1 MDGAKNYIAI
11 DLGASSGR
19 VILGCVRDGKILLEE
34 MHRFENGPIE
44 HGDSIRWDFAKLF
57 GEIETGLANAA
68 KHVGKIESI
77 SVDSWGVDF
86 GLIDSKGVLFE
97 NPYHYRDKRT
107 DTMMDKVFSI
117 VPREKVYEIT
127 GIQFMPFNSIYQL
140 EALKLQQPDS
150 LKKTDKIILMADLV
164 SYYLCGEIF
173 SEYTLASTSQLLD
186 MNTGKWSDELFSK
199 LSLPVNIMPKIV
211 QSGSV
216 VGKLKKQIADK
227 LGCAQIPVVATGSHD
242 TASAV
247 ASVPATGDNWAYL
260 SSGTWSLMG
269 VEISKPLI
277 NESTYKYQF
286 TNEGG
291 VYNTIR
297 LLKNIMGLWLIQ
309 ECRRNWNQQ
318 GEKLFFADMAEM
330 AKSARPFMAVINPN
344 DSRFLAPCDMPA
356 VINEYLVEKGY
367 KKINDKGQMIRVII
381 ESLVFYY
388 RRVLDIL
395 EEITGKKIDVLH
407 LVGGGIQN
415 ELLCQFTANSIGRKV
430 IAGPVEATAMGNIMV
445 QAITAGQIKNIAEGR
460 KVVAKSFELKIY
472 QPAEHETWD
481 KKYQQIKNVL
491 EI

>member
-1 MDGAKNYIAI
+1 MDGVKNYIAI

-19 VILGCVRDGKILLEE
+19 VILGRVRAGEILLEE
-34 MHRFENGPIE
+34 MHRFENGPIQC
-44 HGDSIRWDFAKLF
+44 GDSIRWDFAKLF
-57 GEIETGLANAA
+57 GEIEAGLAKTA

-86 GLIDSKGVLFE
+86 GLIDSKGKLFE

-107 DTMMDKVFSI
+107 DTMMDEVFSI
-117 VPREKVYEIT
+117 VPRKKVYDIT

-140 EALKLQQPDS
+140 RALKLQQPAS
-150 LKKTDKIILMADLV
+150 LKNTDKIIFMADLV

-173 SEYTLASTSQLLD
+173 SEYTLASTSQLVD

-199 LSLPVNIMPKIV
+199 LSLPMNVMPKIV
-211 QSGSV
+211 QPGSV

-227 LGCAQIPVVATGSHD
+227 IGCAQISIVATGSHD

-247 ASVPATGDNWAYL
+247 ASVPAQGNNWAYL

-269 VEISKPLI
+269 VEIAKPLI
-277 NESTYKYQF
+277 NDATYKYQF

-309 ECRRNWNQQ
+309 ECRRNWVQQ
-318 GEKLFFADMAEM
+318 GEKLQFAAIAEM
-330 AKSARPFMAVINPN
+330 AKNAKPFAAVINPN

-356 VINEYLVEKGY
+356 MINGYLAEKGY
-367 KKINDKGQMIRVII
+367 KKINDKGQLIRVIL
-381 ESLVFYY
+381 ESLAFYY
-388 RRVLDIL
+388 RRVFEIL

-430 IAGPVEATAMGNIMV
+430 VAGPVEATAMGNIMV
-445 QAITAGQIKNIAEGR
+445 QAIAAGQIANISEGR
-460 KVVAKSFELKIY
+460 KAVAKSFELKTY
-472 QPAEHETWD
+472 QPADTQAWNE
-481 KKYQQIKNVL
+481 KYQQIKNIL

>member
-1 MDGAKNYIAI
+1 MDEAKNYIAV

-19 VILGCVRDGKILLEE
+19 VILGRVRNGEITLEE
-34 MHRFENGPIE
+34 MHRFENGPIQC
-44 HGDSIRWDFAKLF
+44 GDSIRWDFAKLF
-57 GEIETGLANAA
+57 GEIETGLTKAA
-68 KHVGKIESI
+68 KHIGKIESI

-86 GLIDSKGVLFE
+86 GLIDSRGKLFE

-107 DTMMDKVFSI
+107 DTMMDEVFSI
-117 VPREKVYEIT
+117 VPRKKVYDIT

-140 EALKLQQPDS
+140 RALKLQQPAS
-150 LKKTDKIILMADLV
+150 LKNTNKIILMADLV
-164 SYYLCGEIF
+164 SYHLCGDIF
-173 SEYTLASTSQLLD
+173 SEYTLASTSQLVD
-186 MNTGKWSDELFSK
+186 MNAGKWSAELFEK
-199 LSLPVNIMPKIV
+199 LSLPMDVMPKIV
-211 QSGSV
+211 QPGSV

-227 LGCAQIPVVATGSHD
+227 IGCAQIPIVATGSHD

-247 ASVPATGDNWAYL
+247 ASVPAEGDNWAYL

-269 VEISKPLI
+269 VEIAKPLI
-277 NESTYKYQF
+277 NDATYKYQF

-318 GEKLFFADMAEM
+318 GEKMHFAELAEM
-330 AKSARPFMAVINPN
+330 AKNAKPFAAVINPN

-356 VINEYLVEKGY
+356 MINKYLVEKGG
-367 KKINDKGQMIRVII
+367 KEINDKGQLIRVIF
-381 ESLVFYY
+381 ESLAFYY
-388 RRVLDIL
+388 RRVLEIL

-430 IAGPVEATAMGNIMV
+430 VAGPVEATAMGNIMV
-445 QAITAGQIKNIAEGR
+445 QAIAAGQIANISEGR
-460 KVVAKSFELKIY
+460 KAVAKSFELKTY
-472 QPAEHETWD
+472 QPADTQAWN
-481 KKYQQIKNVL
+481 KKYQEIKNIL

>member
-19 VILGCVRDGKILLEE
+19 VILGRVRAGEITLEE
-34 MHRFENGPIE
+34 MHRFENGPLE
-44 HGDSIRWDFAKLF
+44 CGDSIRWDFAKLF
-57 GEIETGLANAA
+57 GEIETGLAQAA

-86 GLIDSKGVLFE
+86 GLIDSKGKLFE

-107 DTMMDKVFSI
+107 DTMMDEVFAI
-117 VPREKVYEIT
+117 MPRKKVYDIT

-140 EALKLQQPDS
+140 KALKSQKPDS
-150 LKKTDKIILMADLV
+150 LKNTDKIILMADLV
-164 SYYLCGEIF
+164 SYHLCGEIF
-173 SEYTLASTSQLLD
+173 SEYTLASTSQLVD
-186 MNTGKWSDELFSK
+186 MNAGKWSAELFEK
-199 LSLPVNIMPKIV
+199 LSLPINIMPRIV
-211 QSGSV
+211 QPGSI

-227 LGCAQIPVVATGSHD
+227 IGCGQIPIVATGSHD

-247 ASVPATGDNWAYL
+247 ASVPAAGNNWAYL

-269 VEISKPLI
+269 VEIAKPLI
-277 NESTYKYQF
+277 NDATYKYQF

-309 ECRRNWNQQ
+309 ECRRNWIQQ
-318 GEKLFFADMAEM
+318 GEKLQFAAIAEM
-330 AKSARPFMAVINPN
+330 AKNAKPFAAVINPN

-356 VINEYLVEKGY
+356 MINKYLVEKGG
-367 KKINDKGQMIRVII
+367 KEMNDKGQLIRVIL
-381 ESLVFYY
+381 ESLAFYY
-388 RRVLDIL
+388 RRVLEIL

-415 ELLCQFTANSIGRKV
+415 ELLCQFTANSIGKKV

-445 QAITAGQIKNIAEGR
+445 QAIAAGQIANISEGR
-460 KVVAKSFELKIY
+460 KAVGKSFELKTY
-472 QPAEHETWD
+472 QPAEYEAWD
-481 KKYQQIKNVL
+481 KKYQQIKNIL

>member
-19 VILGCVRDGKILLEE
+19 VILGCVRDGEISLEE

-44 HGDSIRWDFAKLF
+44 CGDSIRWDFAKLIE
-57 GEIETGLANAA
+57 EIETGLKKAA
-68 KHVGKIESI
+68 YHVGRIESI
-77 SVDSWGVDF
+77 SVDTWGVDF
-86 GLIDSKGVLFE
+86 GLIGSNGKLFE

-107 DTMMDKVFSI
+107 DTMMDDVFSI

-127 GIQFMPFNSIYQL
+127 GIQFMPFNSVYQL
-140 EALKLQQPDS
+140 QALKLQKPDV
-150 LKKTDKIILMADLV
+150 LKKTNKIIMMADLV

-173 SEYTLASTSQLLD
+173 SEYTLASTSQLMD
-186 MNTGKWSDELFSK
+186 MNTGKWSGELFNR
-199 LSLPVNIMPKIV
+199 LLLPVDVMPKIV

-227 LGCAQIPVVATGSHD
+227 LGCGQIPIVATGSHD

-247 ASVPATGDNWAYL
+247 ASVPAEGNNWAYL

-269 VEISKPLI
+269 VEILKPLI
-277 NESTYKYQF
+277 NDVTYKYQF

-318 GEKLFFADMAEM
+318 GEKMHFSELAEM
-330 AKSARPFMAVINPN
+330 AKNAEPFAAVINPN

-356 VINEYLVEKGY
+356 VINDYLAKKGY

-381 ESLVFYY
+381 ESLAFYY
-388 RRVLDIL
+388 RRVLEIL
-395 EEITGKKIDVLH
+395 EEITGKKIEVLH
-407 LVGGGIQN
+407 IVGGGIQN
-415 ELLCQFTANSIGRKV
+415 ELLCQFTANSTGRKV

-445 QAITAGQIKNIAEGR
+445 QAIAAGQIENISDGR
-460 KVVAKSFELKIY
+460 KAVAKSFELKTY
-472 QPAEHETWD
+472 QPAEYETWN
-481 KKYQQIKNVL
+481 KKYQQIKN
-491 EI
+491 IFDI